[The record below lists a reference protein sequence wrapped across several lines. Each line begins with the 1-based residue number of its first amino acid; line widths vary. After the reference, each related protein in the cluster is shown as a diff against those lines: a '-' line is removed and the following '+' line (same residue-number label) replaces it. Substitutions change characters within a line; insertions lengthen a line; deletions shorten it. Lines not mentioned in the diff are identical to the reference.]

1 MDDIRRYQRQWYWKN
16 RDTQLAASKK
26 YHAENREEII
36 ERKKRK
42 YQENKEENIRKAQE
56 RRANFTPEQK
66 AEENRQARD
75 RYHAQKM
82 TTADLARIYIDSVET
97 MEDEEE

>member
-1 MDDIRRYQRQWYWKN
+1 MDDIRSYKRKWYWKN
-16 RDTQLAASKK
+16 RDKQLVKMK
-26 YHAENREEII
+26 EYHAENREKVN
-36 ERKKRK
+36 ERKKIK
-42 YQENKEENIRKAQE
+42 YQENKEENVRKAQE

-75 RYHAQKM
+75 RYHAKKM
-82 TTADLARIYIDSVET
+82 TATDLARIYVNLVEK